1 MIATRETW
9 RWAGIGA
16 GVLGAHLA
24 VAAWLAHTSSRDA
37 GAMPKGVPEPL
48 RIAFVTPAP
57 VATPLAAE
65 PQPVEAPVAPPTSKP
80 KEPPPPTPPPV
91 ARAMPTPA
99 PAIPSPVPPSP
110 PSTPR
115 PANAQTVDT
124 TPVDA
129 ASEATTSTES
139 PVSTTSTATQAP
151 AVDTA
156 PSGNVAGVDD
166 ATRRHAESTW
176 QSTLLGHLEHHRRYP
191 HLAQRRR
198 EEGVAYVRFR
208 VDRSGRVLAAS
219 LEHGSGVEVLDEEAL
234 EVLER
239 AQPVPPPPRELAGDS
254 VEVVVPVHFRLR
266 RR

>member
-1 MIATRETW
+1 MTATRETW

-16 GVLGAHLA
+16 GVLGVHLA
-24 VAAWLAHTSSRDA
+24 VAAWLAHTSPRDSGTA
-37 GAMPKGVPEPL
+37 PGVPEPL
-48 RIAFVTPAP
+48 RIAFVAPAP
-57 VATPLAAE
+57 AATPPAAE
-65 PQPVEAPVAPPTSKP
+65 PQPAQTPV
-80 KEPPPPTPPPV
+80 TPRPV
-91 ARAMPTPA
+91 PHAVPTPA
-99 PAIPSPVPPSP
+99 PAIPTPVPPSP

-115 PANAQTVDT
+115 PADAQTVDT

-139 PVSTTSTATQAP
+139 PVSTTSTATEAP

-156 PSGNVAGVDD
+156 PSGNVAGIDD
-166 ATRRHAESTW
+166 ATRRDAESTW

-219 LEHGSGVEVLDEEAL
+219 LERGSGVEVLDAEAL

>member
-1 MIATRETW
+1 MSATHETW

-16 GVLGAHLA
+16 GVLGVHLA

-37 GAMPKGVPEPL
+37 GAMPKGIPEPM
-48 RIAFVTPAP
+48 RITFMARAPA
-57 VATPLAAE
+57 ATPPAAE
-65 PQPVEAPVAPPTSKP
+65 PEPVEAPVTPPPATP
-80 KEPPPPTPPPV
+80 KEPPPPTPRPV
-91 ARAMPTPA
+91 ARAVPKPA
-99 PAIPSPVPPSP
+99 PAIPLPVPPSP

-115 PANAQTVDT
+115 PADAQAVDT

-129 ASEATTSTES
+129 ASEARTSTES
-139 PVSTTSTATQAP
+139 PVSTTSTATEAP
-151 AVDTA
+151 ADTI
-156 PSGNVAGVDD
+156 PSGNVTGVDD
-166 ATRRHAESTW
+166 ATRRNAESTW

-208 VDRSGRVLAAS
+208 VDRSGHVLSAS
-219 LEHGSGVEVLDEEAL
+219 LERGSGVEVLDSEAL

-239 AQPVPPPPRELAGDS
+239 AQPVPPPPRELAGES